1 MDEKIVLID
10 GHSIMFRAFYGM
22 PLAMTAPD
30 GTHTNAVYGFL
41 AILRKVLE
49 EEKPEY
55 LAVAFD
61 RSEPTFRHEK
71 YPEYKGTRQAAPPE
85 FHEQMPVIRRL
96 LDCMEIPNISIAGW
110 EADDILGTLS
120 RRSEERGLKVSLV
133 SGDRDLL
140 QIATDRTEI
149 IIPKTKGG
157 QTTYER
163 YFAKDVAETVGVTPS
178 EFIDMKA
185 LMGDSSDNIPGL
197 PGVGPKTALAI
208 IEKYHSIENAYEHV
222 EEIKPKKAQ
231 SAMRDHY
238 DLAVLSKDLATI
250 RLDAPVDADFETFR
264 LGNLYNEKTYEMFR
278 SLNFRSLFSL
288 FEKKETENA
297 KKDVSVHLL
306 EKEEELNLAG
316 DRAILALGGDESTV
330 GMEVLMEKGVAYA
343 AAFSYGGTTE
353 AFRIGEEISPD
364 TARETLLAI
373 CRAADRIASCNV
385 KDAARFLGLTDV
397 SKWTDCVIGAYLIDP
412 LRSDWDYGDIA
423 NGYLGMTVKTR
434 EELIG
439 KKGPAAWL
447 KDLEKKA
454 IRNGKQMTLPIAG
467 IAETENTEK
476 EKADDPSGNLA
487 LCAGFSAF
495 TARRAQD
502 AIISRLQEEK
512 MADLFCNIEMPLTC
526 VLAQMEREGILASR
540 RALIEY
546 GEMLSVRINE
556 LTERIY
562 AEAGEEFNLNSPK
575 QLGTIL
581 FEKMHLPGGKKTKT
595 GYSTAADVLEKMA
608 PDHQIVADI
617 LEYRTYSKLKSTYAD
632 GLLTCIEEDGRIR
645 TTFNQTITA
654 TGRLSS
660 TDPNLQ
666 NIPMREDLGRRIRK
680 CFYPREGCVFVDA
693 DYSQIELRVL
703 AHMSGDEKLI
713 EAYREAKDIHAA
725 TASQVFHVPY
735 SEVTDQMRRNAKA
748 VNFGIVYGISSFGL
762 SQGLSISRREAQD
775 YIDLYF
781 ETYPSIR
788 TFLDDL
794 VKSAKEKGYAVSLFG
809 RRRPIPELKSSNFMQ
824 RSFGERVAMNSPI
837 QGTAADII
845 KIAMIRVAKRLAE
858 EKMES
863 KLILQI
869 HDELLIEA
877 PRQEAEKAREI
888 LEEEMRAAASLRV
901 ELETDCHI
909 GSDWYEAK

>member
-41 AILRKVLE
+41 SILRKVLE

-55 LAVAFD
+55 LVVAFD

-71 YPEYKGTRQAAPPE
+71 YPAYKGTRQAAPPE
-85 FHEQMPVIRRL
+85 FHEQMPVILRL
-96 LDCMEIPNISIAGW
+96 LDSMEIPHISIAGW

-149 IIPKTKGG
+149 IIPKTKAG

-163 YFAKDVAETVGVTPS
+163 YFASDVAETVGVTPS

-208 IEKYHSIENAYEHV
+208 IEKYHSIENAHAHV
-222 EEIKPKKAQ
+222 DEIRPKKAQ
-231 SAMRDHY
+231 NAMQDHY

-250 RLDAPVDADFETFR
+250 RLNAPVEADYDAFR
-264 LGNLYNEKTYEMFR
+264 LGNIYNEKSYEMFR
-278 SLNFRSLFSL
+278 SLNFRSLFYL
-288 FEKKETENA
+288 FEEKETENA

-306 EKEEELNLAG
+306 KNEEELNSAG
-316 DRAILALGGDESTV
+316 EKAAAALRRDESTA
-330 GMEVLMEKGVAYA
+330 GIEVLMEKGVPYA
-343 AAFSYGGTTE
+343 AAFSGSETY
-353 AFRIGEEISPD
+353 AFRIGEEISAD
-364 TARETLLAI
+364 AARDVLLTV
-373 CRAADRIASCNV
+373 CRAAEEIASCNV
-385 KDAARFLGLTDV
+385 KDAARFLGLQDAE
-397 SKWTDCVIGAYLIDP
+397 KWTDCVIGAYLIDP

-423 NGYLGMTVKTR
+423 TGYLGMTVKTR

-447 KDLEKKA
+447 KEAEKKA

-467 IAETENTEK
+467 MTETEETEK
-476 EKADDPSGNLA
+476 TEDLSQNLA
-487 LCAGFSAF
+487 LCAGYAAF
-495 TARRAQD
+495 TARNAKD
-502 AIISRLQEEK
+502 PILSKLDSEN
-512 MADLFCNIEMPLTC
+512 MADLFRSVEMPLTC
-526 VLAQMEREGILASR
+526 VLAQMEKEGILASR
-540 RALIEY
+540 KALIEY
-546 GEMLSVRINE
+546 GEMLSVRIRE
-556 LTERIY
+556 LTEEIY
-562 AEAGEEFNLNSPK
+562 AEAEEEFNLNSPK

-581 FEKMHLPGGKKTKT
+581 FEKMKLPGGKKTKT

-608 PDHQIVADI
+608 PDHKIVADI

-762 SQGLSISRREAQD
+762 SQGLSISRKEAQD
-775 YIDLYF
+775 YIDQYF
-781 ETYPSIR
+781 LTYPSIR

-794 VKSAKEKGYAVSLFG
+794 VNSAKEKGYAVSLFG

-824 RSFGERVAMNSPI
+824 RNFGERVAMNSPI

-845 KIAMIRVAKRLAE
+845 KIAMVRVAKRLAA

-877 PRQEAEKAREI
+877 PQQEAEKAREI
-888 LEEEMRAAASLRV
+888 LEEEMKAAASLRV

>member
-10 GHSIMFRAFYGM
+10 GHSIMLRAFYGM
-22 PLAMTAPD
+22 PLSMTAPD

-49 EEKPEY
+49 EERPDY

-61 RSEPTFRHEK
+61 RAEPTFRHEK
-71 YPEYKGTRQAAPPE
+71 YPAYKGNRQAAPPE
-85 FHEQMPVIRRL
+85 FHEQMPVIRRI
-96 LDCMEIPNISIAGW
+96 LDCMEIPHISIAGW

-120 RRSEERGLKVSLV
+120 RKSEERGVKVSLV

-163 YFAKDVAETVGVTPS
+163 YFARDVAENIGVTPS

-208 IEKYHSIENAYEHV
+208 IEKYHSIENAHAHV
-222 EEIKPKKAQ
+222 EEIRPKKAQ
-231 SAMRDHY
+231 TAMREHY

-250 RLDAPVDADFETFR
+250 RLDAPVEADFDAFR
-264 LGNLYNEKTYEMFR
+264 MGNLYNEKTYEVFR

-288 FEKKETENA
+288 FEDKETENA
-297 KKDVSVHLL
+297 KQDVSVHLL
-306 EKEEELNLAG
+306 YTEEELGIAG
-316 DRAILALGGDESTV
+316 DSTITALGRDEKRI
-330 GMEVLMEKGVAYA
+330 GIDVLMEKGVPYA
-343 AAFSYGGTTE
+343 AAFSCGETH
-353 AFRIGEEISPD
+353 AFRIGEGISAGA
-364 TARETLLAI
+364 ARKTLLAI

-385 KDAARFLGLTDV
+385 KDAVRFLGITDAP
-397 SKWTDCVIGAYLIDP
+397 KWTDCVIGAYLIDP

-423 NGYLGMTVKTR
+423 TGYLGMTVKTR

-447 KDLEKKA
+447 KDAEKKA
-454 IRNGKQMTLPIAG
+454 IRNGKQMTLPIARME
-467 IAETENTEK
+467 ETEES
-476 EKADDPSGNLA
+476 EKADDPSEALA
-487 LCAGFSAF
+487 LCAGYSAF
-495 TARRAQD
+495 TACGAQD
-502 AIISRLQEEK
+502 AILGKLESEN
-512 MADLFCNIEMPLTC
+512 MADLFRDVEMPLTC
-526 VLAQMEREGILASR
+526 VLAQMEKEGILASR
-540 RALIEY
+540 KALIEY
-546 GEMLSVRINE
+546 GEMLSVRIRE
-556 LTERIY
+556 LTEEIY
-562 AEAGEEFNLNSPK
+562 AEAGEEFNINSPK

-581 FEKMHLPGGKKTKT
+581 FEKMNLPGGKKTKT

-608 PDHQIVADI
+608 PDHKIVADI

-680 CFYPREGCVFVDA
+680 CFYPKEGCVFVDA

-713 EAYREAKDIHAA
+713 EAYKEAKDIHAA

-735 SEVTDQMRRNAKA
+735 DEVTDQMRRNAKA

-775 YIDLYF
+775 YIDQYF
-781 ETYPSIR
+781 MTYPRIKA
-788 TFLDDL
+788 FLDDL
-794 VKSAKEKGYAVSLFG
+794 VNSAKEKGYAVSLFG
-809 RRRPIPELKSSNFMQ
+809 RRRPIPELKSSNFMV

-845 KIAMIRVAKRLAE
+845 KIAMIRTAKRLAE

-863 KLILQI
+863 RLILQI
-869 HDELLIEA
+869 HDELLVEA
-877 PRQEAEKAREI
+877 PQQEAEKAREI
-888 LEEEMRAAASLRV
+888 LTEEMKAAASLRV

>member
-316 DRAILALGGDESTV
+316 DRALLALGGDESTV
-330 GMEVLMEKGVAYA
+330 GIEVLMEKGVAYA
-343 AAFSYGGTTE
+343 AAFSCGGTTE

-364 TARETLLAI
+364 TAREALLAI

-412 LRSDWDYGDIA
+412 LRSDWAYGDIA

-447 KDLEKKA
+447 KDSEKKA

-495 TARRAQD
+495 TAR
-502 AIISRLQEEK
+502 SRT
-512 MADLFCNIEMPLTC
+512 PS
-526 VLAQMEREGILASR
+526 GASPP
-540 RALIEY
+540 A
-546 GEMLSVRINE
+546 
-556 LTERIY
+556 
-562 AEAGEEFNLNSPK
+562 
-575 QLGTIL
+575 
-581 FEKMHLPGGKKTKT
+581 
-595 GYSTAADVLEKMA
+595 
-608 PDHQIVADI
+608 
-617 LEYRTYSKLKSTYAD
+617 
-632 GLLTCIEEDGRIR
+632 
-645 TTFNQTITA
+645 
-654 TGRLSS
+654 
-660 TDPNLQ
+660 
-666 NIPMREDLGRRIRK
+666 
-680 CFYPREGCVFVDA
+680 
-693 DYSQIELRVL
+693 
-703 AHMSGDEKLI
+703 
-713 EAYREAKDIHAA
+713 
-725 TASQVFHVPY
+725 
-735 SEVTDQMRRNAKA
+735 
-748 VNFGIVYGISSFGL
+748 
-762 SQGLSISRREAQD
+762 
-775 YIDLYF
+775 
-781 ETYPSIR
+781 
-788 TFLDDL
+788 
-794 VKSAKEKGYAVSLFG
+794 
-809 RRRPIPELKSSNFMQ
+809 
-824 RSFGERVAMNSPI
+824 RSW
-837 QGTAADII
+837 
-845 KIAMIRVAKRLAE
+845 K
-858 EKMES
+858 
-863 KLILQI
+863 
-869 HDELLIEA
+869 
-877 PRQEAEKAREI
+877 
-888 LEEEMRAAASLRV
+888 
-901 ELETDCHI
+901 
-909 GSDWYEAK
+909 

>member
-1 MDEKIVLID
+1 MEEKIVLID

-22 PLAMTAPD
+22 PLSMTAPD

-55 LAVAFD
+55 LVVAFD

-71 YPEYKGTRQAAPPE
+71 YPDYKGTRQAAPPE
-85 FHEQMPVIRRL
+85 FHEQMPVILKL
-96 LDCMEIPNISIAGW
+96 LDCMEIPHISIAGW

-120 RRSEERGLKVSLV
+120 RRAEERGLLVSLV

-163 YFAKDVAETVGVTPS
+163 YFAHDVETTIGVTPS

-208 IEKYHSIENAYEHV
+208 IEKYHSIENAHEHA

-231 SAMRDHY
+231 KAMQEQY
-238 DLAVLSKDLATI
+238 ELAVLSKDLATI
-250 RLDAPVDADFETFR
+250 RLNAPVDTDFDAMR

-278 SLNFRSLFSL
+278 SLNFRSLFTL
-288 FEKKETENA
+288 FEKKETENV
-297 KKDVSVHLL
+297 KQDVSVHLL
-306 EKEEELNLAG
+306 YTEEELKKAAEEGIKKLAG
-316 DRAILALGGDESTV
+316 DGGTLGLEI
-330 GMEVLMEKGVAYA
+330 LMEKGVPYA
-343 AAFSYGGTTE
+343 AAFSCGEGAE
-353 AFRIGEEISPD
+353 AMRIGEEISAAA
-364 TARETLLAI
+364 AREALLSV
-373 CRAADRIASCNV
+373 CHAAERIASCNV
-385 KDAARFLGLTDV
+385 KDAARFLGITDA

-412 LRSDWDYGDIA
+412 LRSDWDYGEIA
-423 NGYLGMTVKTR
+423 AGYLGLTVKTR

-447 KDLEKKA
+447 LEAEKRA
-454 IRNGKQMTLPIAG
+454 IRNGKQMTLPIPG
-467 IAETENTEK
+467 IAETEEP
-476 EKADDPSGNLA
+476 EKAEDPSENLA
-487 LCAGFSAF
+487 LCAGFAAF
-495 TARRAQD
+495 TACRARD
-502 AIISRLQEEK
+502 LILAKLKSEE
-512 MADLFCNIEMPLTC
+512 MIDLFTNVEMPLTC
-526 VLAQMEREGILASR
+526 VLAQMEEEGILASR
-540 RALIEY
+540 KALIEY
-546 GEMLSVRINE
+546 GEMLSVRISE
-556 LTERIY
+556 LTEAIY
-562 AEAGEEFNLNSPK
+562 AEAGEEFNINSPK

-608 PDHQIVADI
+608 PDHKIVADI

-632 GLLTCIEEDGRIR
+632 GLLTFIGEDGRIR

-680 CFYPREGCVFVDA
+680 CFYPKEGCVFVDA

-713 EAYREAKDIHAA
+713 EAYREARDIHAA
-725 TASQVFHVPY
+725 TAAQVFHVPY
-735 SEVTDQMRRNAKA
+735 EEVTDQMRRNAKA

-762 SQGLSISRREAQD
+762 SQGLSISRQEAQE
-775 YIDLYF
+775 YINQYF
-781 ETYPSIR
+781 ETYPTIKI
-788 TFLDDL
+788 FLDGL
-794 VKSAKEKGYAVSLFG
+794 VQSAKEKGYAVSLFG
-809 RRRPIPELKSSNFMQ
+809 RRRPVPELKASNFMQ

-845 KIAMIRVAKRLAE
+845 KIAMVRVAGRLAK
-858 EKMES
+858 EKMKS

-877 PRQEAEKAREI
+877 PHEEAEKAREI
-888 LEEEMRAAASLRV
+888 LTEEMKAAAALRV

-909 GSDWYEAK
+909 GNDWYEAK